1 MQSAIDQ
8 ITHGI
13 LRRKRITNAGISELE
28 KLVAEYPY
36 FPVTRFLLARK
47 AIASGDPSAA
57 RRKQEAALYV
67 SNTAWLH
74 YGLHDGLEISAIS
87 TPEPVTTIPE
97 KAIPA
102 LGSSD
107 PDVSLTEQAPIT
119 PAPEYDE
126 EKTSK
131 YLSETLQ
138 KIVEQAE
145 TAPADAAIPVDPYHT
160 IDYFASQGI
169 RLHSEDLNKDQMG
182 RQLKRFTEWL
192 KTMKKIPASESAADI
207 DDATN
212 QNIQN
217 LAAHSLAGTE
227 IVTEAMAEV
236 LVKQQRY
243 DKAIEVYRKLS
254 LYNPGKSPY
263 FASRIEELNQLLS

>member
-13 LRRKRITNAGISELE
+13 LRRKKLENAGIAELE

-47 AIASGDPSAA
+47 ALAAGDPSAG
-57 RRKQEAALYV
+57 RRKQETALYV
-67 SNTAWLH
+67 PNTAWLH
-74 YGLHDGLEISAIS
+74 YVLHEGIEV
-87 TPEPVTTIPE
+87 PETTGSSVVAEVGESVLPSSVP
-97 KAIPA
+97 KSGAVIPA
-102 LGSSD
+102 EDQPL
-107 PDVSLTEQAPIT
+107 PVV
-119 PAPEYDE
+119 PEYDE
-126 EKTSK
+126 EKTSR
-131 YLSETLQ
+131 YLSDTLQ
-138 KIVEQAE
+138 KIVEEAE
-145 TAPADAAIPVDPYHT
+145 STPADAVIPVDPYHT

-169 RLHSEDLNKDQMG
+169 KLQAEDLNRDQMG

-192 KTMKKIPASESAADI
+192 KTMKRIPASESAADI

-254 LYNPGKSPY
+254 LHNPGKSPY